1 MSNIKYFNEKI
12 GLQFNYT
19 PLAVEQNNHATKIV
33 NIYII
38 NDLDYWP
45 KLPLRSFTLNNR
57 LFGAINIVKDG
68 DKEKYVY
75 GTYGMAFNEK
85 GLWSLNDGFARNA
98 IIFRG

>member
-1 MSNIKYFNEKI
+1 MRKQDYNLII
-12 GLQFNYT
+12 LLQLWNKT
-19 PLAVEQNNHATKIV
+19 TTQQH
-33 NIYII
+33 II

-45 KLPLRSFTLNNR
+45 KLPLRSFTLKNR

-85 GLWSLNDGFARNA
+85 GLWTLNDGFARNA